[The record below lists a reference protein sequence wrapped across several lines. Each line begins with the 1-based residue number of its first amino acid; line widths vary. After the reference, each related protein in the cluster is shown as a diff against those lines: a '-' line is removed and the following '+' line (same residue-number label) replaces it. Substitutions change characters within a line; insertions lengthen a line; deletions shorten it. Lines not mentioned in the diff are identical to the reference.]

1 MKQTNNTDEA
11 SLTPDLFTITDLETL
26 KAVSSPFRQN
36 LMRLMSEK
44 PRTVKEMAEEL
55 DMPPSRLYYHINQ
68 LAKYGIIRVAK
79 TQIVS
84 GIVEK
89 HYQISARAFRVDR
102 ALLAPGGGN
111 DDAIIDVLMAGTLD
125 AAEKEIR
132 QGIRSGIID
141 MSKSGT
147 EPGAIFIGHAVVS
160 LTSEQYSDFKQRLFD
175 LYQEFEAM
183 ETPPDD
189 ASVQLSGLLIAFY
202 PIASQKP
209 ND

>member
-1 MKQTNNTDEA
+1 MKQTDNADDA
-11 SLTPDLFTITDLETL
+11 GLTPDLFTITDLETL

-68 LAKYGIIRVAK
+68 LAKHGIIRVAK

-132 QGIRSGIID
+132 QVADGNFKKLLNASAWFCTGALAFTVSAVSSS
-141 MSKSGT
+141 MVGT
-147 EPGAIFIGHAVVS
+147 
-160 LTSEQYSDFKQRLFD
+160 L
-175 LYQEFEAM
+175 
-183 ETPPDD
+183 
-189 ASVQLSGLLIAFY
+189 
-202 PIASQKP
+202 
-209 ND
+209 